1 MGAGQSQGSRLLR
14 LRCVSGCKWTRDW
27 CVVYAGFKL
36 GSTKAVNEAAKW
48 KKVSHPNIVSLRELF
63 TTKSFGD
70 NCEGEG
76 AVSGRVLCEEGVCEG
91 EDAVRGEGAVSGRV
105 LCEEGV

>member
-1 MGAGQSQGSRLLR
+1 M
-14 LRCVSGCKWTRDW
+14 CVWLYVDPQLVC
-27 CVVYAGFKL
+27 CAGFKL

-70 NCEGEG
+70 NCEWEG
-76 AVSGRVLCEEGVCEG
+76 AV
-91 EDAVRGEGAVSGRV
+91 
-105 LCEEGV
+105 

>member
-1 MGAGQSQGSRLLR
+1 MGMVNLVGGAKASVCCGADPGL
-14 LRCVSGCKWTRDW
+14 CG
-27 CVVYAGFKL
+27 AGFKL

-70 NCEGEG
+70 NCEGERG
-76 AVSGRVLCEEGVCEG
+76 VRGRVQCE
-91 EDAVRGEGAVSGRV
+91 RRV
-105 LCEEGV
+105 L

>member
-1 MGAGQSQGSRLLR
+1 MCVWLYMYPRLV
-14 LRCVSGCKWTRDW
+14 CC
-27 CVVYAGFKL
+27 AGFKL

-70 NCEGEG
+70 NCEWEG
-76 AVSGRVLCEEGVCEG
+76 A
-91 EDAVRGEGAVSGRV
+91 A
-105 LCEEGV
+105 

>member
-1 MGAGQSQGSRLLR
+1 MYPRLV
-14 LRCVSGCKWTRDW
+14 CC
-27 CVVYAGFKL
+27 AGFKL

-70 NCEGEG
+70 NCEWEG
-76 AVSGRVLCEEGVCEG
+76 A
-91 EDAVRGEGAVSGRV
+91 A
-105 LCEEGV
+105 

>member
-1 MGAGQSQGSRLLR
+1 MAE
-14 LRCVSGCKWTRDW
+14 VSACPYAAVWILVSSPLGH
-27 CVVYAGFKL
+27 VGAGFKL

-70 NCEGEG
+70 NCEG
-76 AVSGRVLCEEGVCEG
+76 
-91 EDAVRGEGAVSGRV
+91 
-105 LCEEGV
+105 